1 MDEAVRRALERGGI
15 CDITTTGRRSGL
27 PRRIEIYFHNLDG
40 TFYLS
45 GRPGFP
51 RDWMANLI
59 HHPRF
64 ALHLKRG
71 VVADLEAEATP
82 IRDDETRRSVLYRIR
97 TESWG
102 ASPDEVIAGLDRWV
116 ESAPLVTFRLV

>member
-1 MDEAVRRALERGGI
+1 MDETLRLALGRGGI

-40 TFYLS
+40 FYLS

-51 RDWMANLI
+51 RDWIANL
-59 HHPRF
+59 HADPKF
-64 ALHLKRG
+64 MLHLKRG
-71 VVADLEAEATP
+71 VVADLDAMASP
-82 IRDDETRRSVLYRIR
+82 IANEEERRSILYRVR

-102 ASPDEVIAGLDRWV
+102 ASPEEAEATMDHWV
-116 ESAPLVTFRLV
+116 ESAPLVSFVLV